1 MATQDKLPR
10 LFGRKAW
17 EAVWSL
23 ESGRILLGAILRA
36 CDTHDLGKISF
47 LPGMRFPGLNS
58 RDSVAG
64 VWATGLTR
72 RGLASLLPTGE

>member
-10 LFGRKAW
+10 LFGW

-23 ESGRILLGAILRA
+23 ELGRILLA
-36 CDTHDLGKISF
+36 CDTHDLGKITF
-47 LPGMRFPGLNS
+47 FPGMRFPGLNS

-64 VWATGLTR
+64 VWAAGLTR
-72 RGLASLLPTGE
+72 RDLAGLLPTGE